1 LGKWYL
7 ESPFTTSEYDGGA
20 SECVSA
26 VETDD
31 GSEDSEV
38 EGDKST
44 FLVTRASHA
53 FLAADCSASFFD
65 EQKSSPTYL

>member
-1 LGKWYL
+1 L
-7 ESPFTTSEYDGGA
+7 ER
-20 SECVSA
+20 VSV